1 MEENTNKNIIIN
13 GTNNRYLVK
22 LANREKK
29 EPKKRTAISKYKISI
44 DNLDFNKQKDLLIAI
59 NKKKDEQDRES
70 NNENE
75 FIIKELQKK
84 ISSYRQQDI
93 LKKILNENEFITY
106 DLIINKLLECEM
118 KCHYC
123 KNEMFIIYEFV
134 RELSQW
140 TVDRIDNSKGHNK
153 DNIVLSCLNCN
164 LKKRRTSDDKF
175 LFTKQLNLIKKP

>member
-1 MEENTNKNIIIN
+1 MEENTNKNIIIS

-29 EPKKRTAISKYKISI
+29 EPQKRAAINKSKLSI
-44 DNLDFNKQKDLLIAI
+44 DKLDFNKQKELLNVISKTQI
-59 NKKKDEQDRES
+59 GIDKES
-70 NNENE
+70 NVENE

-93 LKKILNENEFITY
+93 IKKILNENEFITY
-106 DLIINKLLECEM
+106 DLIINKLLECNM

-123 KNEMFIIYEFV
+123 KTEMLIIYEFV

-164 LKKRRTSDDKF
+164 LKKRRTSDEKF
-175 LFTKQLNLIKKP
+175 LFTKQLNLIKQS

>member
-29 EPKKRTAISKYKISI
+29 EPKKRDAIKKSKLSI
-44 DNLDFNKQKDLLIAI
+44 EKLDFNKQKELLNIISNSQFGI
-59 NKKKDEQDRES
+59 NKES
-70 NNENE
+70 NLESE

-84 ISSYRQQDI
+84 ISSYRQQDV

-106 DLIINKLLECEM
+106 DLIINKLLECGM
-118 KCHYC
+118 RCHYC
-123 KNEMFIIYEFV
+123 KTEMFIIYEFV

-153 DNIVLSCLNCN
+153 DNVVLSCLNCN
-164 LKKRRTSDDKF
+164 LKKRRTSNEKF
-175 LFTKQLNLIKKP
+175 LFTKQLNLIKQS

>member
-29 EPKKRTAISKYKISI
+29 EPKKRAAISKYKLSI
-44 DNLDFNKQKDLLIAI
+44 ENLDFNKQKELLNAI
-59 NKKKDEQDRES
+59 CKMQIGINQES
-70 NNENE
+70 NIESE

-84 ISSYRQQDI
+84 ISSYRQQDV
-93 LKKILNENEFITY
+93 LKKILNESDFITY
-106 DLIINKLLECEM
+106 DLIINKLLECDM

-123 KNEMFIIYEFV
+123 KTEMFIIYEFV

-164 LKKRRTSDDKF
+164 LKKRRTTDEKF
-175 LFTKQLNLIKKP
+175 LFTKQLNLIKQS